1 MNNPLNLIQSVW
13 RFYRD
18 GFRAMIWGRTL
29 WILILI
35 KLFVMFAILRLF
47 FFQPQLGGLTDE
59 QKSETVGAELL
70 R

>member
-1 MNNPLNLIQSVW
+1 MALLSRRIS
-13 RFYRD
+13 RHD
-18 GFRAMIWGRTL
+18 LEGRTL

>member
-1 MNNPLNLIQSVW
+1 MT
-13 RFYRD
+13 
-18 GFRAMIWGRTL
+18 WGRTL